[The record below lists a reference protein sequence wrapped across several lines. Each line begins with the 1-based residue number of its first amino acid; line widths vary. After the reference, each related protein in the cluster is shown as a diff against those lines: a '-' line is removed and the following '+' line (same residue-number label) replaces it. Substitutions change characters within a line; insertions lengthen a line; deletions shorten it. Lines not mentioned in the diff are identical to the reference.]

1 MTEEI
6 TKVIENV
13 DELFP
18 EIVVNGESHVS
29 ERYVEP
35 EPTPSQSLPQSS
47 EEQTDTQPQQTTQ
60 GEYVDT
66 LNLNGVEHDLK
77 DSPLSA
83 EVAQL
88 QLLLGQIQSRLNELS
103 ALIPSQASAQNQL
116 ADKNFVNSSIATN
129 TANFLGTYTSLA
141 DIEAIQN
148 PTNNDYAFLETA
160 DGAGNN
166 VYDRYKYSSED
177 GAWLFEYELN
187 NSSFTAEQWATI
199 NSGITQVSDTVQDG
213 DTNPVSSDAV
223 YEALQNA
230 GGGGAQCGTAGNV
243 QAKVATMD
251 GFVLNTGVTFP
262 ITFANSNSYNGKITL
277 NVNSTGVKDVYIN
290 NAVSSSS
297 NKTLNAGSY
306 ICWYDGTNYYIDTG
320 YAVTNARNASYA
332 TSAGSATTADSAG
345 KLTTARKVWVKLGT
359 ASTSETKDF
368 SGDTAI
374 PVSGTLPVA
383 NGGTGQ
389 TSLSN
394 VTVGKATTSDYS
406 RQGAYCTTA
415 GGTQAKVAS
424 MRGFVLQNG
433 ATFPIT
439 FTNSNSYNGKIT
451 LNVNGTGAKDVYIN
465 GSVSNSSNKTLNAG
479 TYLCKYA
486 SEMYFIDTVYAV
498 TTARNAN
505 YASTTAIA
513 TTANHIPTAKPDNTN
528 GAIWVS

>member
-1 MTEEI
+1 MAEEI

-13 DELFP
+13 DEFFP
-18 EIVVNGESHVS
+18 EIIVNGESHVS

-47 EEQTDTQPQQTTQ
+47 EEQTETPSQQNTQ

-66 LNLNGVEHDLK
+66 LELNGVEHDLK

-83 EVAQL
+83 EVRAL
-88 QLLLGQIQSRLNELS
+88 QELLSTIQSRLNELN
-103 ALIPSQASAQNQL
+103 ALIPSTATSSNQL

-160 DGAGNN
+160 DTSGNN
-166 VYDRYKYSSED
+166 VYDRYKYSAED
-177 GAWLFEYELN
+177 EQWLFEYELN

-199 NSGITQVSDTVQDG
+199 NSGITQVSSTVQDG

-230 GGGGAQCGTAGNV
+230 GGGGAQCDTAGNV
-243 QAKVATMD
+243 QAKVATMKD
-251 GFVLNTGVTFP
+251 FVLNSGVTFP

-277 NVNSTGVKDVYIN
+277 NVNSTGAKDVYIN

-306 ICWYDGTNYYIDTG
+306 VCRYDGTNYYIDTG
-320 YAVTNARNASYA
+320 YAVTQARNASF
-332 TSAGSATTADSAG
+332 
-345 KLTTARKVWVKLGT
+345 
-359 ASTSETKDF
+359 ASMT
-368 SGDTAI
+368 
-374 PVSGTLPVA
+374 
-383 NGGTGQ
+383 
-389 TSLSN
+389 
-394 VTVGKATTSDYS
+394 DYS

-415 GGTQAKVAS
+415 SGTQAKVAS
-424 MRGFVLQNG
+424 MRGFVLQGG

-439 FTNSNSYNGKIT
+439 FTNANSYNGKIT
-451 LNVNGTGAKDVYIN
+451 LNINSTGARDIYIN
-465 GSVSNSSNKTLNAG
+465 GTVSSSNNKTLPAG
-479 TYLCKYA
+479 TYLCYY
-486 SEMYFIDTVYAV
+486 SSTVYFIDINYCINY
-498 TTARNAN
+498 ARNAVKAN
-505 YASTTAIA
+505 SA
-513 TTANHIPTAKPDNTN
+513 TSANLAYHIGQAKADDTN
-528 GAIWVS
+528 GVIWVQ